1 MKATGAISLSFCSMS
16 NEEAEWLHHHALV
29 TAFSLACDA
38 TCFSF
43 SRPARQGPA
52 GETGGWPG
60 MGWGNLMTTI
70 TENHA
75 SKLAIPAPRTIL
87 NLAIGGVLGLVIWEI
102 WARVITKA
110 VVGYPLEPAGLI
122 DAIAQHQLGLAV
134 PYLLREALHYAVGI
148 FGYPIAYFI
157 VSRAL
162 KNWSAILDVVVFV
175 TFTAA
180 AIYFAAMGKASLG
193 TLAFWIAV
201 TAFIATRFINPNIRL
216 RDSLAWGSFTW
227 FNALGLM
234 APIGGLSFYVLQDS
248 PELSFMSFVGHVIYG
263 AIAAWFFEWREEKAA

>member
-1 MKATGAISLSFCSMS
+1 MIDKSAPKF
-16 NEEAEWLHHHALV
+16 
-29 TAFSLACDA
+29 
-38 TCFSF
+38 
-43 SRPARQGPA
+43 
-52 GETGGWPG
+52 
-60 MGWGNLMTTI
+60 
-70 TENHA
+70 
-75 SKLAIPAPRTIL
+75 AIPSLNTVF
-87 NLAIGGVLGLVIWEI
+87 NLAIGGVLGLIIWEI

-122 DAIAQHQLGLAV
+122 DAIAQHQLGLSV

-148 FGYPIAYFI
+148 LGYPIAYFI
-157 VSRAL
+157 ISRAL
-162 KNWSAILDVVVFV
+162 KNWSAILDVIVFV

-180 AIYFAAMGKASLG
+180 AMYFAAMGKASLG
-193 TLAFWIAV
+193 TLVFWLTV
-201 TAFIATRFINPNIRL
+201 TAFIATRFINPDIRL

-263 AIAAWFFEWREEKAA
+263 AIAAWYFEWREAKAA